1 MIEEELVN
9 SAQHI
14 KIINAIQI
22 LLFVKSYVDNISE
35 TEMSE
40 QINLK
45 ITTKKLIEKAIDRL
59 NL

>member
-9 SAQHI
+9 STQHI
-14 KIINAIQI
+14 KIINAVQI
-22 LLFVKSYVDNISE
+22 LLFVKLYVDNISE
-35 TEMSE
+35 AEMSE

>member
-9 SAQHI
+9 STQHI
-14 KIINAIQI
+14 KIINAVQI

-35 TEMSE
+35 AEISE

>member
-9 SAQHI
+9 STQHI
-14 KIINAIQI
+14 KIINAVQI

-35 TEMSE
+35 AEMSE